1 MVSSVAIMDGPLP
14 PILHLDEAIVAFDKP
29 SGLLSVPG
37 IGPEKADCL
46 AARAALAVPGA
57 RIVHRLDRDTSGVIV
72 LARDADAHRELSRQF
87 HDRETR
93 KIYQAVVSGSVL
105 GEDGTIEA
113 SLRKDLDRPPRHMV
127 DPELGKPARTNW
139 RVLGR
144 SECGDRT
151 LIEFRPHTGR
161 THQLRIHACVMGH
174 PIMGDDL
181 YAPPEVAAAGP
192 RLMLHAGSLVITHP
206 VTGERLE
213 LEAPVPFGL

>member
-1 MVSSVAIMDGPLP
+1 MDGPLP

-46 AARAALAVPGA
+46 AARADRAVPGA

-72 LARDADAHRELSRQF
+72 LARDADSHRELSRQF

-93 KIYQAVVSGSVL
+93 KVYQAVVSGSVL

-113 SLRKDLDRPPRHMV
+113 ALRKDLDRPPRHLV
-127 DPELGKPARTNW
+127 DPELGKPARTDW
-139 RVLGR
+139 RVLDR
-144 SECGDRT
+144 SGSGDRT

-174 PIMGDDL
+174 PIVGDDL
-181 YAPPEVAAAGP
+181 YAPPEVVAAGP
-192 RLMLHAGSLVITHP
+192 RLMLPAGTLVITHP
-206 VTGERLE
+206 VPGERLE